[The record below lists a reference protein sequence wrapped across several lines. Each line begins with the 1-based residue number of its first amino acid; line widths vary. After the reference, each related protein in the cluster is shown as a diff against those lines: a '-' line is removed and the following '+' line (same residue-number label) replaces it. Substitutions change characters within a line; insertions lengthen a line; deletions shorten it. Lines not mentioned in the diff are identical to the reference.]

1 MSEHHDRKQTEARFF
16 GTTDLTAMRQYLPVI
31 EINAADGWASINVIH
46 GGGLL
51 PTKVRR
57 PIQSIEFYPGS
68 SSSAQLTIDGHK
80 LWVYAAD
87 GGYVEPVA
95 VDVVPLNIGTR
106 CESRASG

>member
-1 MSEHHDRKQTEARFF
+1 MSEHYDREQTESRFIE
-16 GTTDLTAMRQYLPVI
+16 TTDLIALRQYLPVI
-31 EINAADGWASINVIH
+31 EVEAGDGWESINVIH
-46 GGGLL
+46 GGGFL

-57 PIQSIEFYPGS
+57 PTQSIMFYPGS
-68 SSSAQLTIDGHK
+68 SCSAQLTIDGHK

-106 CESRASG
+106 CEFRASG